1 MNTEENSLKVYELK
15 EVCELLKINL
25 RVLRRYIKDGEIK
38 ASKIGR
44 KYIITEA
51 SLKDFLERNE
61 VKAENN

>member
-44 KYIITEA
+44 KYIITETH
-51 SLKDFLERNE
+51 LKEFLERNE
-61 VKAENN
+61 VNTEK

>member
-25 RVLRRYIKDGEIK
+25 RVLRRYIKDGKIK

-51 SLKDFLERNE
+51 HLKEFLEKNE
-61 VKAENN
+61 VKAEK

>member
-51 SLKDFLERNE
+51 NLKEFLEKNE
-61 VKAENN
+61 VKAEK